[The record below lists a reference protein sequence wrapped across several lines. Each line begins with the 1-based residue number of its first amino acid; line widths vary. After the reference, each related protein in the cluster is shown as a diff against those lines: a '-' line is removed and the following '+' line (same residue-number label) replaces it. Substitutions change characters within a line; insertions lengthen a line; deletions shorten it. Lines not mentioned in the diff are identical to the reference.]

1 MDNFCLKWN
10 DFGGNIRESLK
21 KLRSDEA
28 LADVTLATSYEY
40 IIHYF
45 VTKSSATPSILSP
58 LTGTFKYH
66 DRSNIEGEYLAGG
79 FPALALTDLLNGT
92 CD

>member
-28 LADVTLATSYEY
+28 LADVTLATEDGRHIKAHK
-40 IIHYF
+40 IILF
-45 VTKSSATPSILSP
+45 TKSSATPSILSP
-58 LTGTFKYH
+58 LTGTFSI
-66 DRSNIEGEYLAGG
+66 RIGQIQRENI
-79 FPALALTDLLNGT
+79 
-92 CD
+92 

>member
-58 LTGTFKYH
+58 LTGTFSI
-66 DRSNIEGEYLAGG
+66 RIGQIQRENI
-79 FPALALTDLLNGT
+79 
-92 CD
+92 

>member
-45 VTKSSATPSILSP
+45 VTTNL
-58 LTGTFKYH
+58 
-66 DRSNIEGEYLAGG
+66 E
-79 FPALALTDLLNGT
+79 
-92 CD
+92 